1 MIIVVFLIIALMI
14 GGGINSYLETYA
26 KEKHADEACAYYLK
40 RIKLEKEPLSGNSL
54 EVPESVLTYA
64 KDYLPLLY
72 PKWEQIRTNYTRIS
86 GEIKLMEARYDNLVI
101 LNNLNKKPIKVERP
115 KVYQEWLNKQNKELE
130 AFKKAHGQ
138 IKQAVEKY
146 YAEAQIR
153 GVDSDAEM
161 QSMVGGI
168 VESANIVLEE
178 HGYEVKDAPEVAT
191 SKDSLKKKSNQ
202 ASNKATDAS
211 SASTSKQKKA
221 ASSNE
226 KAKEAQTKK
235 PKQDGSGK
243 EGISARQKEINAYM
257 KLANAY
263 SRKIQQLAGT
273 LNSVCSQDDAR
284 RLEGNLISLTNELI
298 PLREQCNNFQFE
310 HVKDFNAEVVA
321 KESGT
326 FSSIGTAA
334 QQASSRLQLL
344 EQSRWL
350 SRKAM
355 QNLRTALKN
364 KKRNDYE
371 WVESRT

>member
-1 MIIVVFLIIALMI
+1 MIIVVFLIIALMV

-26 KEKHADEACAYYLK
+26 KEKHADEACAYYLE
-40 RIKLEKEPLSGNSL
+40 RIKLEKEPLSGTSL

-86 GEIKLMEARYDNLVI
+86 GEIKLMEARYNNLVK
-101 LNNLNKKPIKVERP
+101 LNTLNKKPIKVERP
-115 KVYQEWLNKQNKELE
+115 KVYQEWRNKQNKELE
-130 AFKKAHGQ
+130 AFKKAHEQ

-153 GVDSDAEM
+153 GVDSDAEL

-178 HGYEVKDAPEVAT
+178 HGYEVKDVPVEVT
-191 SKDSLKKKSNQ
+191 SEDTLKKENKP
-202 ASNKATDAS
+202 ASKKATDVS
-211 SASTSKQKKA
+211 NSTTSKQKEA
-221 ASSNE
+221 APDNG
-226 KAKEAQTKK
+226 KAKDCQIKK
-235 PKQDGSGK
+235 SKQNSSENKGT
-243 EGISARQKEINAYM
+243 SARQKEINAYM

-263 SRKIQQLAGT
+263 SRKIQQLAET
-273 LNSVCSQDDAR
+273 LDSVCSRDDAR
-284 RLEGNLISLTNELI
+284 RLEGKLFSLTNELI
-298 PLREQCNNFQFE
+298 PLREQCKNFRFE

-321 KESGT
+321 NESGT

-344 EQSRWL
+344 EQSGWL
-350 SRKAM
+350 SRSTMK
-355 QNLRTALKN
+355 NLRTALKN
-364 KKRNDYE
+364 
-371 WVESRT
+371 